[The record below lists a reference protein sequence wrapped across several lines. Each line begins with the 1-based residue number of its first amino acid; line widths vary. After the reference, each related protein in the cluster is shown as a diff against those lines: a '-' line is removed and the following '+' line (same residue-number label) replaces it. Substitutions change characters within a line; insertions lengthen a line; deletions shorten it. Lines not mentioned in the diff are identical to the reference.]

1 MKYLVLLSISLILG
15 CTNIYLSDRAIPYDD
30 GSFYT
35 VVGGETKEKAHSMLI
50 GVMKSRC
57 KVEGGK
63 SFKLISTKNSQTG
76 EIESFVTSK
85 SSTKIGSWEFSDT
98 DVRHTQGFDLEAK
111 FICVPPS

>member
-1 MKYLVLLSISLILG
+1 MKYLFLIPVSLILG
-15 CTNIYLSDRAIPYDD
+15 CTNISLSDRAIPYDD

-35 VVGGETKEKAHSMLI
+35 VVGGETKERAHSMLI

-57 KVEGGK
+57 EFEGGK

-76 EIESFVTSK
+76 EIEKFTTSK

-98 DVRHTQGFDLEAK
+98 DAKYTQGFDIEAK
-111 FICVPPS
+111 FTCF